1 MKTIKILLLLITPL
15 LFFACSED
23 TMDEINKERNNA
35 LEMSATSMLPDAIL
49 KTAFQTAGADM
60 AWYTSVYVELN
71 AGSWNQMFSADK
83 RINQDAASTF
93 NNSWNQLYDVM
104 NICHDIIDKTA
115 PDGEEPDN
123 QIARGIAQ
131 VLMAYNLEVAT
142 AMWGEVPYT
151 EALKGA
157 ENLKPA
163 YDRQSDLYPVIQ
175 QMLDDAIATLGQASS
190 VSLAEDLIYG
200 GDTDAWI
207 TTAYSLKARYHMRL
221 SQKNSGASADALT
234 ALANGFSSA
243 ADEFLF
249 DAWEAT
255 STGENPWY
263 QFLFDRTHHSTS
275 QSFYDMLAA
284 RNDPRISAYFTLVG
298 DTAIVPCPNG
308 AAIESQGTIYSQSLI
323 TTNGRTAPTPLM
335 TYHELLFIKAEAE
348 FRTGAATWQ
357 ATLQQAVEESFTY
370 HGVAGGTGYFTT
382 EVVPLLTAGNELN
395 EIIAQKYIAFYE
407 HEAIEAYN
415 DYRRTGVPS
424 MANPNNATVGFVNR
438 LPFPVSEV
446 SSNPDNVP
454 TINIFSDKVWFA
466 GGEEKL

>member
-23 TMDEINKERNNA
+23 IMDEINKERNDA
-35 LEMSATSMLPDAIL
+35 LEMSATSMLPDAII

-71 AGSWNQMFSADK
+71 AGSWNQMYYADQ

-93 NNSWNQLYDVM
+93 NNSWNQVYDVM
-104 NICHDIIDKTA
+104 NICRDIIDKTA

-142 AMWGEVPYT
+142 AMWGEVPYS

-157 ENLKPA
+157 ENLKPV
-163 YDRQSDLYPVIQ
+163 YDRQSDLYQVIQ
-175 QMLDDAIATLGQASS
+175 QLLDNAITTLGQAGS
-190 VSLAEDLIYG
+190 VSLKEDVIYG

-207 TTAYSLKARYHMRL
+207 MAAYSLKARYHMRL
-221 SQKNSGASADALT
+221 SQKNTSASSDALA
-234 ALANGFSSA
+234 ALANGFAGAS
-243 ADEFLF
+243 DEFQF

-255 STGENPWY
+255 PTGENPWY

-275 QSFYDMLAA
+275 QSFYNLLLA
-284 RNDPRISAYFTLVG
+284 RNDPRISSFFTLMG

-308 AAIESQGTIYSQSLI
+308 GAIQSQGTIYSQSLI

-348 FRTGAATWQ
+348 FRTGGATWQ
-357 ATLQQAVEESFTY
+357 ATLQQAVEESFAY
-370 HGVAGGTGYFTT
+370 HGVTGGTDYFTN
-382 EVVPLLTAGNELN
+382 EVIPQLTAGNELN
-395 EIIAQKYIAFYE
+395 EILTQKYIGFYE

-415 DYRRTGVPS
+415 DYRRTGIPT
-424 MANPNNATVGFVNR
+424 MTNPINATVGFVNR
-438 LPFPVSEV
+438 LPYPVSEV

-466 GGEEKL
+466 GGGEKL